1 MNRYSVLLPFN
12 DLAQMEI
19 QKDEFISYLLLDESD
34 VPTEVWNKGTITV
47 DKESRASLFS
57 ADVIWA
63 YLSSRK
69 RADGNPEFFLLS
81 QVLQLIL
88 TIPHSNAAEERVFSN
103 VRKNK
108 TPFSTKLGP

>member
-81 QVLQLIL
+81 QVLV
-88 TIPHSNAAEERVFSN
+88 ARVFST

>member
-1 MNRYSVLLPFN
+1 
-12 DLAQMEI
+12 MEI

-88 TIPHSNAAEERVFSN
+88 TIPHSNAAEERAFST